1 MRVKTTGGKSCILF
15 HFYIKPQLSMS
26 LFSPPFV
33 VSYSIST
40 SNHNTMTKALYVR
53 CVVSYSISTSNHNIS
68 VAAFERS
75 IVVSYSISTSNHNI
89 EKRELLDTYVVSYSI
104 STSNHNDRGIQSRS
118 ELLYLIPFLHQTTT
132 CFYAIRYIFGC
143 ILFHFYIKPQP
154 RVAGFRKPSVVS
166 YSISTSNHNFC
177 TIPICL
183 FLLYLIPFLHQ
194 TTTFGI
200 YNKGD

>member
-1 MRVKTTGGKSCILF
+1 MVLLRLHLC
-15 HFYIKPQLSMS
+15 
-26 LFSPPFV
+26 V

-40 SNHNTMTKALYVR
+40 SNHNFHHCINALSL
-53 CVVSYSISTSNHNIS
+53 VVSYSISTSNHNIS

-75 IVVSYSISTSNHNI
+75 IVVSYSISTSNHNIALLISQRRFVVSYSISTSNHNI

-194 TTTFGI
+194 TTT
-200 YNKGD
+200 